1 MHRALQCGVI
11 LLAFFCSQVS
21 TVESELT
28 WYELGTE
35 TPTSTITQR
44 AKPIGTNSATQTT
57 FLLEQLLGVTE
68 WITFRDEGVSQLMTI
83 TGTLTGT
90 AVVSATGWR
99 LPVTDAQYMD
109 CHLTSPTSGE
119 CILESIIDSEHFSTF
134 TTLAAG
140 EALPLFIPITSSTA
154 ISPTQVSSKASA
166 TLIAASAG
174 GTVAALIV
182 IVCIT
187 VLLWRWQRRRRS
199 QRSDTEKISGL
210 LITLRDADGE
220 IVQGG
225 TLLPSLVPNGNRRPN
240 QDAQPE
246 RLNEILPLEAH
257 REPLHALRDDA
268 RVDSQSQEY
277 TALQHLQHGISEIL
291 VRLGQ
296 LEQEN
301 FPPEYASQA
310 SGQSLRG
317 SRHGSA

>member
-119 CILESIIDSEHFSTF
+119 CIFESNIDSEHFSTS

-140 EALPLFIPITSSTA
+140 DVIPITSSTA

-174 GTVAALIV
+174 GT
-182 IVCIT
+182 
-187 VLLWRWQRRRRS
+187 RWRRS

-225 TLLPSLVPNGNRRPN
+225 TKLLPSLVPNENRRPN

-246 RLNEILPLEAH
+246 RLNEVLPLEAN

-277 TALQHLQHGISEIL
+277 TALQHLQHGITEIL

-301 FPPEYASQA
+301 LTPEYASQA

>member
-1 MHRALQCGVI
+1 
-11 LLAFFCSQVS
+11 
-21 TVESELT
+21 
-28 WYELGTE
+28 
-35 TPTSTITQR
+35 
-44 AKPIGTNSATQTT
+44 
-57 FLLEQLLGVTE
+57 
-68 WITFRDEGVSQLMTI
+68 
-83 TGTLTGT
+83 
-90 AVVSATGWR
+90 
-99 LPVTDAQYMD
+99 MD

-119 CILESIIDSEHFSTF
+119 CIFESNIDSEHFSTS

-140 EALPLFIPITSSTA
+140 EVIPGTSSVTA

-187 VLLWRWQRRRRS
+187 VLSWRWQRRRRS

-210 LITLRDADGE
+210 LM
-220 IVQGG
+220 
-225 TLLPSLVPNGNRRPN
+225 PN

-246 RLNEILPLEAH
+246 RLNEVLPLEAN

-268 RVDSQSQEY
+268 RVDSHSQEY